1 MIAGTTTTTTVSS
14 TPAAPSIQI
23 LDPSSPNLDD
33 LNQQEQ
39 ENNAISSGG
48 WRFGAKRILGS
59 FAGVCQRLNQLLLK
73 VVAKVFP
80 WNRRAKRRL
89 RVGGADDEE

>member
-1 MIAGTTTTTTVSS
+1 MIAGTTSTSTVSS

-23 LDPSSPNLDD
+23 LDPSSPNLD
-33 LNQQEQ
+33 LNQQQEQ
-39 ENNAISSGG
+39 ESNEISSGG